1 MSATGN
7 LPEKEQVHNLA
18 TGYTTGG
25 PGSSPGASPSE
36 AAPGR
41 SGSLRSTEGSLP
53 YRGTSAGGLYS
64 TLGDLLKFVM
74 ALTSNKL
81 LDARYTELLTTG
93 KVVTPRRAIKYA
105 FGFKEET
112 TPENIRF
119 FGHGGGGPGW
129 DSEQCRFR
137 GPTPL

>member
-1 MSATGN
+1 
-7 LPEKEQVHNLA
+7 
-18 TGYTTGG
+18 
-25 PGSSPGASPSE
+25 
-36 AAPGR
+36 
-41 SGSLRSTEGSLP
+41 
-53 YRGTSAGGLYS
+53 
-64 TLGDLLKFVM
+64 M

-119 FGHGGGGPGW
+119 FGHGGGGPGGKGRQSIFW
-129 DSEQCRFR
+129 APGYGNLEPPPPAPHAQLHVHRLQGKESNPSPATVPQA
-137 GPTPL
+137 PPLC